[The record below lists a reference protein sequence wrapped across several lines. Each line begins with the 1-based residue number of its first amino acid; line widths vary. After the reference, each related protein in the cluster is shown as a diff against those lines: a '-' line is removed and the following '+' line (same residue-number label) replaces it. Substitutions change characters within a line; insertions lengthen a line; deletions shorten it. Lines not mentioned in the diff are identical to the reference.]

1 MLRDYGLAKTTLKEV
16 RKLLPG
22 NSEVLGALGAVTR
35 REGDWEESVAYL
47 EQALALDP
55 RNTELLDTAAWTFIM
70 LRQFPAALKLYD
82 RALDIIPN
90 DPDLMAV
97 KATIYQAQGN
107 LPEAAKLLA
116 QANAQ
121 TSSENAFFQKMVQL
135 RLERNLGEAVRLL
148 RARLTQF
155 HFASEID
162 KGSVQVWLAFTQRLA
177 GETSGAKATAEQ
189 ARNTLKPLCKDQP
202 DNSYLAGVLSWAY
215 AVLGEKDSALKEAE
229 RAMMLL
235 PSTKDRVFGPAY
247 EQNLA
252 LNQMIFGETSRPIS
266 TLIQLS
272 QTRYCGLLYF
282 TPVTPA
288 LLRLDPIWDPL
299 RADPAFQKLR
309 KSRVEAIA
317 NKLLGATRG

>member
-1 MLRDYGLAKTTLKEV
+1 VLRDYGLAKTTLKEV

-162 KGSVQVWLAFTQRLA
+162 KGSVQVWLAFTQRLW
-177 GETSGAKATAEQ
+177 GNLWRKSYRRTGAQHAEATLQ
-189 ARNTLKPLCKDQP
+189 RSTRQL
-202 DNSYLAGVLSWAY
+202 LSC
-215 AVLGEKDSALKEAE
+215 GSA
-229 RAMMLL
+229 
-235 PSTKDRVFGPAY
+235 VFG
-247 EQNLA
+247 LCRSR
-252 LNQMIFGETSRPIS
+252 GEGLGSKGSR
-266 TLIQLS
+266 
-272 QTRYCGLLYF
+272 TRN
-282 TPVTPA
+282 
-288 LLRLDPIWDPL
+288 D
-299 RADPAFQKLR
+299 AF
-309 KSRVEAIA
+309 A
-317 NKLLGATRG
+317 GY